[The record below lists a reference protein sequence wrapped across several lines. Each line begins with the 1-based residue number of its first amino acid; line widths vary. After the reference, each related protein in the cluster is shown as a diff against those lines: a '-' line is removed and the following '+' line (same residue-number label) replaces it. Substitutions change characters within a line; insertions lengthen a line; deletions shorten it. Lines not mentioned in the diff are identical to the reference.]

1 MELARVQNILYRLIT
16 APGGVDEG
24 LAEEQALGPEGL
36 TELIRGDDRL
46 SARDRLAIYANAYFY
61 RILDVCRE
69 DFPATVALL
78 GDAHFHNLITGYLL
92 DYPPTEPS
100 IQYAG
105 CQLAEFLRGHPLR
118 ANRPFIADLARL
130 ERALIESFHAVD
142 ATPLAA
148 AALSALTPAEW
159 PALEL
164 ALHPAVHILD
174 LEWHVEVVVRAVE
187 EGRTPLAP
195 TPGPLKLL
203 VWRRNS
209 RVHYREL
216 EPGEAAAL
224 TLAKDGATF
233 AAICTAVA
241 EESRTADPSPLIAR
255 FLGQWL
261 SAELL
266 LRREA

>member
-1 MELARVQNILYRLIT
+1 MELARLQTILYRLIT
-16 APGGVDEG
+16 APGGVDDG
-24 LAEEQALGPEGL
+24 LAEERALGL
-36 TELIRGDDRL
+36 DALAELIRGDDRL

-61 RILDVCRE
+61 RLLDVCRE
-69 DFPATVALL
+69 DFPATAAVL

-105 CQLAEFLRGHPLR
+105 RYLADFLGGHPLR
-118 ANRPFIADLARL
+118 ASRPFIADLARL
-130 ERALIESFHAVD
+130 ERTLIESFHAAD

-148 AALSALTPAEW
+148 AALSALAPAEW
-159 PALEL
+159 PALGL
-164 ALHPAVHILD
+164 ALHPAVRILD
-174 LEWHVEVVVRAVE
+174 LEWHVEDVMRAVE
-187 EGRTPLAP
+187 EGKTPEAP

-216 EPGEAAAL
+216 EPGESAAL
-224 TLAKDGATF
+224 TLAANGTTF

-241 EESRTADPSPLIAR
+241 EESRAAEPAPLITQL
-255 FLGQWL
+255 LGKWL
-261 SAELL
+261 SAGLL
-266 LRREA
+266 LRRES

>member
-1 MELARVQNILYRLIT
+1 MELARLQNILYRLIT

-24 LAEEQALGPEGL
+24 LAKEQALGLDGL
-36 TELIRGDDRL
+36 AELIRGDDRL

-61 RILDVCRE
+61 RLLDVCRE
-69 DFPATVALL
+69 DFPATAAVL

-105 CQLAEFLRGHPLR
+105 RYLADFLRGHPLR
-118 ANRPFIADLARL
+118 ASRPFIADLATL
-130 ERALIESFHAVD
+130 ERTLIESFHAAD

-148 AALSALTPAEW
+148 AALSALVPEEW

-164 ALHPAVHILD
+164 ALHPAVRILD

-187 EGRTPLAP
+187 EGNPPEAP
-195 TPGPLKLL
+195 RPGPLKLL
-203 VWRRNS
+203 VWRHNS

-224 TLAKDGATF
+224 ALAANGTTF

-241 EESRTADPSPLIAR
+241 DESGAADPAPLITQL
-255 FLGQWL
+255 LGKWL
-261 SAELL
+261 SAGLL
-266 LRREA
+266 LRRAP